1 MLKQIASHILFLLA
15 FIVTLASANAA
26 QAWFP
31 ERKDLETMSLR
42 TAVIIDGVTLLI
54 VATSVYFIV
63 RFAIG

>member
-42 TAVIIDGVTLLI
+42 TAIIIDGIALFILATFMYLI
-54 VATSVYFIV
+54 VRV
-63 RFAIG
+63 AIG

>member
-1 MLKQIASHILFLLA
+1 MLKRIASHILYLLA

-42 TAVIIDGVTLLI
+42 TAIIINGITFLVVAGLVFLI
-54 VATSVYFIV
+54 VRA
-63 RFAIG
+63 AIG